1 MRYPFALLLPIVA
14 LLPTALTGCGTQS
27 QAQRIDDRTYRI
39 ESPRIAGGV
48 TGPNQR
54 LAEEL
59 CPRGYRVLNADRD
72 NDPTEGGV
80 RIAWMV
86 RCL

>member
-1 MRYPFALLLPIVA
+1 MRFPFVWLLPVA
-14 LLPTALTGCGTQS
+14 ALIPVALTGCGGQS
-27 QAQRIDDRTYRI
+27 QAQRIDERTYRI

-59 CPRGYRVLNADRD
+59 CPRGYRVLETGRD

-80 RIAWMV
+80 SIAWTV